1 MADMTQM
8 DGGEAKLPELK
19 LDARQAQGFLS
30 FFRGLPPAPHTIRF
44 FDRRDYYTVHGPA
57 ALFVA
62 RVFYKTLSAVRYLSA
77 GGASA
82 AGSSAGASDSA
93 ALPSVSVNRSM
104 FESILRHL
112 LLEEGGTGGGG
123 AGGTGGE
130 SSGGDGR
137 GISAGSAGGG
147 GGGYSTVELYEGGG
161 ASWRLARAATPG
173 RLTAFEDVLFAT
185 RDMGDSPTVCAV
197 IVATS
202 GGGGGGAKDGERR
215 VGLAFVDLTK
225 RAVGMTDFLDDEQ
238 YTCLESA
245 LVALSCRECVVP
257 QEGGG
262 GSGGG
267 GGGGGVDKKGAKS
280 LEARRLRDVMS
291 RCNVLIVERKRAE
304 FKPRDVEQDLGRLL
318 RGTSGAGVRGA
329 GGGGSGGGGGGRMT
343 GAGGGGGRGGGGQ
356 KVTVDS
362 EIAGAAMAAVLAY
375 ADLLA
380 DDSNY
385 GRYTLLPYSLHTHMR
400 LDATAL
406 RALNVTESKT
416 DGNRNFSLM
425 GLMNRTC
432 TAGMGKRL
440 LNRWLKQPL
449 VDEEEIKFRL
459 DVVQSFVESGG
470 MRQEVRGHLRRMP
483 DIERLTRR
491 LEMRRAGLQDVVKL
505 YQASI
510 RLPFI
515 REVLET
521 HGGSFRPML
530 HERFGAS
537 LLEWCGA
544 EHLAKYEGLVEAAVD
559 LDALQSN
566 GEYLIA
572 PGYDPSLGEIKEER
586 EGVEA
591 EVQRALQQAA
601 NDLGLIVDK
610 TIKLDKTAQAGYCY
624 RITKKEETNV
634 RKKLNSSYV
643 TLETRKDGV
652 KFTNAKLR
660 RLSERHVALTDSYMA
675 AQRELVAKVVEV
687 AQTFLEV
694 FEGVAALIA
703 EMDVLQGF
711 AELAASAPTPYVRP
725 SISGPE
731 EGDLVLEDS
740 RHPCVEV
747 QDDVSFIPNHC
758 RLERGRS
765 WFQII
770 TGPNMGGKSTFIR
783 QVGVVVLMAQVGSFV
798 PCSRAHVSIRD
809 AIFARVGA
817 GDCQLRGV
825 STFMAEML
833 ETAAIL
839 HAATPHSLVIID
851 ELGRGTST
859 YDGFGLAW
867 AICEH
872 LVDVTRAPT
881 LFATHFHELTALETR
896 DDSSGVANFHVSAHI
911 DEASRKLTML
921 YKVQPGP
928 CDQSFGIHVA
938 EFAHFPPEVVAMAR
952 AKAQELED
960 FAPPAAH
967 GTAAD
972 TFSSKL
978 LGANEVPKNDSKA
991 AKNAVGDSRG
1001 IVYMKLSIYMDDD
1014 KPKWVKYTVKT
1025 SQLKG
1030 EMPPTKTHVHTG
1042 EKGKNGDVLLDLPC
1056 HYEKKGD
1063 EEWRCEGSLGKNKE
1077 DRSDSLLKALK
1088 DIVKKPSGHY
1098 GNIHTK
1104 RFPDGAVRGQFAK
1117 E

>member
-1 MADMTQM
+1 
-8 DGGEAKLPELK
+8 
-19 LDARQAQGFLS
+19 
-30 FFRGLPPAPHTIRF
+30 
-44 FDRRDYYTVHGPA
+44 
-57 ALFVA
+57 
-62 RVFYKTLSAVRYLSA
+62 
-77 GGASA
+77 
-82 AGSSAGASDSA
+82 
-93 ALPSVSVNRSM
+93 
-104 FESILRHL
+104 
-112 LLEEGGTGGGG
+112 
-123 AGGTGGE
+123 
-130 SSGGDGR
+130 
-137 GISAGSAGGG
+137 
-147 GGGYSTVELYEGGG
+147 
-161 ASWRLARAATPG
+161 
-173 RLTAFEDVLFAT
+173 
-185 RDMGDSPTVCAV
+185 
-197 IVATS
+197 
-202 GGGGGGAKDGERR
+202 
-215 VGLAFVDLTK
+215 
-225 RAVGMTDFLDDEQ
+225 
-238 YTCLESA
+238 
-245 LVALSCRECVVP
+245 
-257 QEGGG
+257 
-262 GSGGG
+262 
-267 GGGGGVDKKGAKS
+267 
-280 LEARRLRDVMS
+280 
-291 RCNVLIVERKRAE
+291 
-304 FKPRDVEQDLGRLL
+304 
-318 RGTSGAGVRGA
+318 
-329 GGGGSGGGGGGRMT
+329 
-343 GAGGGGGRGGGGQ
+343 
-356 KVTVDS
+356 
-362 EIAGAAMAAVLAY
+362 MAAVLAY

-416 DGNRNFSLM
+416 DGNRNFCLM

-537 LLEWCGA
+537 LLEWCRA

-591 EVQRALQQAA
+591 EVQKALQQAA
-601 NDLGLIVDK
+601 NDLGLVVDK

-652 KFTNAKLR
+652 KFTNVKLR

-675 AQRELVAKVVEV
+675 AQRELVNKVVEV

-731 EGDLVLEDS
+731 EGDIVLEDS

-872 LVDVTRAPT
+872 LVDVTKAPT

-896 DDSSGVANFHVSAHI
+896 DASSGVANFHVSAHI

-938 EFAHFPPEVVAMAR
+938 EFAHFPAEMRRVSVFGIMAFTPARVLLLAFLAAMVAIAYCDHDHD
-952 AKAQELED
+952 ED
-960 FAPPAAH
+960 V
-967 GTAAD
+967 D
-972 TFSSKL
+972 TFKSKL
-978 LGANEVPKNDSKA
+978 LGANEVPKNDSQA
-991 AKNAVGDSRG
+991 ARNAVGDQRG
-1001 IVYMKLSIYMDDD
+1001 VVYMKLSIYKDDD

-1025 SQLKG
+1025 SRLKG
-1030 EMPPTKTHVHTG
+1030 EMPPTKTHVHKG
-1042 EKGKNGDVLLDLPC
+1042 EKGKNGDVILDLPC
-1056 HYEKKGD
+1056 KYEKKGG
-1063 EEWRCEGSLGKNKE
+1063 EEWRCEGSLGKNEE
-1077 DRSDSLLKALK
+1077 DRSDSLLSALK
-1088 DIVKKPSGHY
+1088 AIVKKPSGYY

-1117 E
+1117 D

>member
-1 MADMTQM
+1 MADM

-30 FFRGLPPAPHTIRF
+30 FFRSLPPVPVTLYIARLRVYLALLFPLRVPRPQAPHTIRF

-62 RVFYKTLSAVRYLSA
+62 RAFYKTLSAVRYLSA

-82 AGSSAGASDSA
+82 AGSSAGAGDSA

-112 LLEEGGTGGGG
+112 LLEEGGTSGGG

-130 SSGGDGR
+130 GSGGDG
-137 GISAGSAGGG
+137 GGNSAVST
-147 GGGYSTVELYEGGG
+147 GYSTVELYEGGG

-225 RAVGMTDFLDDEQ
+225 RALGMTDFLDDEQ

-267 GGGGGVDKKGAKS
+267 GGGGGAEKKGVKS

-318 RGTSGAGVRGA
+318 RGTSSAGGRGA
-329 GGGGSGGGGGGRMT
+329 GGGGSGGGGGGGGGGRMT
-343 GAGGGGGRGGGGQ
+343 GAAGGGGRGGGSQ

-459 DVVQSFVESGG
+459 DVVQAFVESGG
-470 MRQEVRGHLRRMP
+470 MRQEVRGHLRRMPDIERLTRRLEMRRAGLQDVVKLYQEVRRHSRRMLDIERLTRRLEMRRAGLQDVVKLYQEVRGHLRRTP

-675 AQRELVAKVVEV
+675 AQRELVNKVVEV
-687 AQTFLEV
+687 AQTFLEALEIQALGLSLPSLHFIFPSCQHV
-694 FEGVAALIA
+694 FEGLTALIPEMPEMDVVQGFGFAHTHIMHITQPPAYALCPPHPSCQHVFEGLEALIA
-703 EMDVLQGF
+703 EIDVL
-711 AELAASAPTPYVRP
+711 
-725 SISGPE
+725 
-731 EGDLVLEDS
+731 
-740 RHPCVEV
+740 
-747 QDDVSFIPNHC
+747 
-758 RLERGRS
+758 
-765 WFQII
+765 
-770 TGPNMGGKSTFIR
+770 
-783 QVGVVVLMAQVGSFV
+783 
-798 PCSRAHVSIRD
+798 
-809 AIFARVGA
+809 
-817 GDCQLRGV
+817 
-825 STFMAEML
+825 
-833 ETAAIL
+833 
-839 HAATPHSLVIID
+839 
-851 ELGRGTST
+851 
-859 YDGFGLAW
+859 
-867 AICEH
+867 
-872 LVDVTRAPT
+872 
-881 LFATHFHELTALETR
+881 
-896 DDSSGVANFHVSAHI
+896 
-911 DEASRKLTML
+911 
-921 YKVQPGP
+921 
-928 CDQSFGIHVA
+928 
-938 EFAHFPPEVVAMAR
+938 
-952 AKAQELED
+952 
-960 FAPPAAH
+960 
-967 GTAAD
+967 
-972 TFSSKL
+972 
-978 LGANEVPKNDSKA
+978 
-991 AKNAVGDSRG
+991 
-1001 IVYMKLSIYMDDD
+1001 
-1014 KPKWVKYTVKT
+1014 
-1025 SQLKG
+1025 
-1030 EMPPTKTHVHTG
+1030 
-1042 EKGKNGDVLLDLPC
+1042 
-1056 HYEKKGD
+1056 
-1063 EEWRCEGSLGKNKE
+1063 
-1077 DRSDSLLKALK
+1077 
-1088 DIVKKPSGHY
+1088 
-1098 GNIHTK
+1098 
-1104 RFPDGAVRGQFAK
+1104 
-1117 E
+1117 

>member
-1 MADMTQM
+1 MPPRAVTFLIF
-8 DGGEAKLPELK
+8 AFFIHVTHAPSPFAPSFPCRSI
-19 LDARQAQGFLS
+19 DARQAQGFLS
-30 FFRGLPPAPHTIRF
+30 FFRSLPPAPHTIRF
-44 FDRRDYYTVHGPA
+44 FDRRDYYTVHGLA

-82 AGSSAGASDSA
+82 AGSSAGANDSA

-112 LLEEGGTGGGG
+112 LLEEGGGG
-123 AGGTGGE
+123 AGGTGAEGG
-130 SSGGDGR
+130 GGDG
-137 GISAGSAGGG
+137 GGNSGGSGTGG

-161 ASWRLARAATPG
+161 SSWRLARAATPG

-202 GGGGGGAKDGERR
+202 GGGGGGVGGAKDGERR

-225 RAVGMTDFLDDEQ
+225 RALGMTDFLDDEQ

-267 GGGGGVDKKGAKS
+267 GGGGGADKKGAKS

-318 RGTSGAGVRGA
+318 RGASGAGGRGA
-329 GGGGSGGGGGGRMT
+329 GGGGGGSGGRMT
-343 GAGGGGGRGGGGQ
+343 GAAGVGGRGGGGQ

-380 DDSNY
+380 DDSIY

-586 EGVEA
+586 EGVEV

-687 AQTFLEV
+687 AQTFLEAKGLWRLMWYMAAQRELVAKVVEVAQTILEV

-731 EGDLVLEDS
+731 
-740 RHPCVEV
+740 
-747 QDDVSFIPNHC
+747 
-758 RLERGRS
+758 RGRS

-783 QVGVVVLMAQVGSFV
+783 QVCFILQVGVVVLMAQVGCFV

-817 GDCQLRGV
+817 GDCQLRGVSTFMAEMLETAAILQVVALNPSTPQLAHTSDLLVPLRALPCRLQLRGV

-859 YDGFGLAW
+859 YDGFGECRL
-867 AICEH
+867 
-872 LVDVTRAPT
+872 
-881 LFATHFHELTALETR
+881 
-896 DDSSGVANFHVSAHI
+896 NAHI

-967 GTAAD
+967 GAAAHGADAGVGAAAGAGAAAAGGAGGDKRKRDGGEEQREGVGRARQFLREFASLPLDKMTAEEALRAVAAQVKALEGD
-972 TFSSKL
+972 AE
-978 LGANEVPKNDSKA
+978 GNEWL
-991 AKNAVGDSRG
+991 R
-1001 IVYMKLSIYMDDD
+1001 
-1014 KPKWVKYTVKT
+1014 
-1025 SQLKG
+1025 SQL
-1030 EMPPTKTHVHTG
+1030 
-1042 EKGKNGDVLLDLPC
+1042 LSS
-1056 HYEKKGD
+1056 
-1063 EEWRCEGSLGKNKE
+1063 R
-1077 DRSDSLLKALK
+1077 A
-1088 DIVKKPSGHY
+1088 
-1098 GNIHTK
+1098 
-1104 RFPDGAVRGQFAK
+1104 A
-1117 E
+1117 